1 MKTGLVIFALVVITF
16 FVLPN
21 LMMTSAATDISQND
35 FINNYKSRKKF
46 VLLDVRTQQEFNQG
60 HIKGAINI
68 NHSDVGSQLGLI
80 PKDKDIILY
89 CRTGRRVAIAANTL
103 AKNGYENLYHLKGD
117 ITAWVRSNRPLTK
130 K

>member
-1 MKTGLVIFALVVITF
+1 MKTGLLIFTIVVITF

-21 LMMTSAATDISQND
+21 LMMASAATDITQND

-68 NHSDVGSQLGLI
+68 NHSDIGQHLGLI

-89 CRTGRRVAIAANTL
+89 CRTGRRVAVAANVL
-103 AKNGYENLYHLKGD
+103 AKHGYENLYHLKGD
-117 ITAWVRSNRPLTK
+117 ITEWVRSKQPLTK

>member
-1 MKTGLVIFALVVITF
+1 MKTGILIFAIVVITF

-21 LMMTSAATDISQND
+21 LMMASAATDITQHD
-35 FINNYKSRKKF
+35 FINNYKSRNKF

-68 NHSDVGSQLGLI
+68 NHSDIGKHLGLI

-89 CRTGRRVAIAANTL
+89 CRTGRRVAVAANAL
-103 AKNGYENLYHLKGD
+103 AKHGYENLYHLKGD
-117 ITAWVRSNRPLTK
+117 ITEWVRSKRPLTNK
-130 K
+130 